1 MALHLAWA
9 VFRPQNLLQTINPTA
24 AYGSKQNLPSS
35 LDTTKLFSGACRR
48 QAHGD
53 AGRRIRRACTI
64 TRRSEIASTG
74 AALSIEASTLTPSPR
89 FTSIISWIAE
99 KNRTVLVC
107 HRTSKAGN
115 TSPAVSVWLVDG
127 GRISAFGAVGWPA
140 LAVRHL
146 PRGWWKLQR
155 GFQGNR
161 SSGIGPSSISAGI
174 GSCGMDA
181 NLNRRSTPHV
191 LSCHLELRRTCCRR
205 YR

>member
-9 VFRPQNLLQTINPTA
+9 VFQPQNLLQTINPTVA
-24 AYGSKQNLPSS
+24 FGSTQTLPSS
-35 LDTTKLFSGACRR
+35 LDMTKLLGGACRR

-115 TSPAVSVWLVDG
+115 TSPLYRCGLSTAAAYQLLALSDG
-127 GRISAFGAVGWPA
+127 RPCRPAFTTGMVEPA
-140 LAVRHL
+140 ARLSGQ
-146 PRGWWKLQR
+146 PEQR
-155 GFQGNR
+155 DWTELHK
-161 SSGIGPSSISAGI
+161 
-174 GSCGMDA
+174 CGD
-181 NLNRRSTPHV
+181 R
-191 LSCHLELRRTCCRR
+191 ELRDGCEPQPTVDTACTFMSSRTS
-205 YR
+205 